1 LIKYFTGPWGQF
13 IFFLKS
19 TPVVHTIIRHVWVII
34 HLYLFQSWNSIRKYS
49 AESVFCFSWNTKF
62 YVISTYIWGFLI
74 GSAHLYNV
82 HRKYWQE
89 ILFPSLNYACKWRIS
104 LFHEVLSS
112 LQMGIIRIIQR
123 TWYSFIDVKHIR
135 TRTINQ

>member
-1 LIKYFTGPWGQF
+1 MCFTSMNEYQVLWIILIIPICNDDRT
-13 IFFLKS
+13 S
-19 TPVVHTIIRHVWVII
+19 
-34 HLYLFQSWNSIRKYS
+34 
-49 AESVFCFSWNTKF
+49 KF
-62 YVISTYIWGFLI
+62 YAILEYIWGFLI
-74 GSAHLYNV
+74 GSAHLYV

-89 ILFPSLNYACKWRIS
+89 ILFPSLNYACKWRIN

-135 TRTINQ
+135 TRTINQLRDGNSISCQYFRCTYKWAEPIKNPQIYSKMA